1 MKNFKFKVNW
11 FLMCFIFG
19 LASNLMGQSIIT
31 KVSKRNFPVVKK
43 IKGEEIL
50 LDDYNHHHHIFVVGD
65 YLLTLVNSGPH
76 NYHVFDKKTY
86 KYLGP
91 IGIRGEGPN
100 EWQIPQTT
108 LGQYEKT
115 KDGLLLWNYDY
126 LRGNFNKI
134 NLTKTLASKSAN
146 PIIENTIRINMR
158 EFPYFQL
165 FQGNNGRIYATSWI
179 YEQNR
184 GRLKYLDPE
193 TKASKK
199 SDLFPKTKNAHIL
212 PSEVLNSLYGASFDK
227 HPSKDKYVQATF
239 VFNRID
245 IFDENPKVVKSIVDG
260 DNWQDNYYD
269 AKEIN
274 PAERWLPPMIKGYDG
289 LSVSENF
296 IVALEAKRYI
306 GPDEKK
312 ENESFVRVYNWDGK
326 PVAFFEIEHDLSSID
341 LDEANGILY
350 ATDYTHELVLK
361 FDINQILK
369 R

>member
-1 MKNFKFKVNW
+1 MGDLKFKKEW
-11 FLMCFIFG
+11 FLILVIFG
-19 LASNLMGQSIIT
+19 LVSNSMGQSIIT
-31 KVSKRNFPVVKK
+31 KVSKRNFPLVKK

-50 LDDYNHHHHIFVVGD
+50 IDDYNHHHHIFVVGD

-134 NLTKTLASKSAN
+134 NLTKTLASKSAK

-165 FQGNNGRIYATSWI
+165 FQGNNGKIYATSWI

-184 GRLKYLDPE
+184 GRLKYFDPI
-193 TKASKK
+193 TKTSKK
-199 SDLFPKTKNAHIL
+199 SELFPKIRNAHLL
-212 PSEVLNSLYGASFDK
+212 PSEVLNSLYGAPFDK
-227 HPSKDKYVQATF
+227 HPFMDKYVQALF

-245 IFDENPKVVKSIVDG
+245 IFDENLKVVKSIVDG

-274 PAERWLPPMIKGYDG
+274 PTENYIRPRINGYNG
-289 LSVSENF
+289 LAVSENF
-296 IVALEAKRYI
+296 IFALEAKRNV
-306 GPDEKK
+306 GTDQEK
-312 ENESFVRVYNWDGK
+312 ENESFIRVYNWDCK
-326 PVAFFEIEHDLSSID
+326 PVAFLEIEHDLSSID
-341 LDEANGILY
+341 IDEASGILY